1 MSGSN
6 PVVVEVTRG
15 SAVESIHRGAFAVCD
30 ASGTITL
37 AGGDIQ
43 RPIYPRSAVKPL
55 QALPLI
61 ESGAADALGL
71 GNEELALA
79 CSSHGG
85 EPGHAR
91 RVGAWLTRMN
101 LTPDHLA
108 CGGHPPTHEAST
120 EALYRA
126 GEAVNRLHDNC
137 SGKHTGFLATALH
150 LGEPLEGY
158 HHAHHPVQKRIATV
172 LSEMAGTDV
181 SVLPHGID
189 GCGIPVLALP
199 LQAMATALARMAD
212 PSGLTLA
219 RAAACRRILTAMS
232 AEPFLVAGTG
242 RFDTAVMQ
250 AVPDIVVK
258 TGAEGVYGA
267 ALPKLGLGVALKV
280 DDGAGRA
287 ASVLMGALLVRL
299 GAIGE
304 AQADILKDHLEP
316 PILCRDGRTVGV
328 IRAATLLQFTAP

>member
-1 MSGSN
+1 MSAPN

-15 SAVESIHRGAFAVCD
+15 SAVESAHRGAFAVCD
-30 ASGTITL
+30 SAGKIILSGGAIEH
-37 AGGDIQ
+37 
-43 RPIYPRSAVKPL
+43 PIYPRSAIKPL

-61 ESGAADALGL
+61 ESGAADAFSL
-71 GNEELALA
+71 GNQELALA

-85 EPGHAR
+85 EPGHTD
-91 RVGAWLTRMN
+91 RVGAWLARMG

-108 CGGHPPTHEAST
+108 CGGHAPTHEAST

-126 GEAVNRLHDNC
+126 GNHVSRLHDNC

-150 LGEPLEGY
+150 LGEPLTGY
-158 HHAHHPVQKRIATV
+158 HHAHHPVQKRIETT
-172 LSEMAGTDV
+172 LSEMARTDV
-181 SVLPHGID
+181 TTLPHGID
-189 GCGIPVLALP
+189 GCGIPVIAMP
-199 LQAMATALARMAD
+199 LEKMAAALARMAD
-212 PSGLTLA
+212 PSGLPQG

-242 RFDTAVMQ
+242 RFDTAIMDAAADV
-250 AVPDIVVK
+250 VVK

-267 ALPKLGLGVALKV
+267 AIPKLGLGIALKI

-299 GAIGE
+299 GIFD
-304 AQADILKDHLEP
+304 QTTSDRLKAHLEP
-316 PILCRDGRTVGV
+316 PILCRDGRTIGA
-328 IRAATLLQFTAP
+328 IRVTHQVASG